1 MLRVNAGAEAKQL
14 ADRIAKLSLWVAGA
28 AAGGLVI
35 VPAAALGW
43 ASGNVPAALVLALAL
58 GSGLLALG
66 LSGVLRLNAALF
78 HLLASHGDE
87 ISGGMRVDDF
97 LARAGLQAEP
107 AVIRRLSDRAA
118 DAQRLQSIQRAALAG
133 FLLLSV
139 LCFLLLGLL

>member
-1 MLRVNAGAEAKQL
+1 M
-14 ADRIAKLSLWVAGA
+14 
-28 AAGGLVI
+28 
-35 VPAAALGW
+35 PAPRRSGW
-43 ASGNVPAALVLALAL
+43 PTASPGCRCGWPGEPETQPSAALVLVLAL

-66 LSGVLRLNAALF
+66 LSGILRLNAALL

-87 ISGGMRVDDF
+87 IDGGMRVDDF

-118 DAQRLQSIQRAALAG
+118 DARRLQSIQRAALAG

-139 LCFLLLGLL
+139 LCFLLLGFL